1 MSAHKKKYTIGIDV
15 GGTKILAAVL
25 DGAFRI
31 QSEIK
36 MKTRP
41 EKGLSKFLEDLHDCV
56 RQVIAE
62 AKIKRSTILGVG
74 IGCPGMIDAERG
86 IIASSPN
93 IPFLRN
99 LPLARLLARRI
110 GLPVTLCNDVQTGLY
125 GEHQFGAVKGYANAV
140 GIFMGTGIGGALVLN
155 NQLFRGATGSAGE
168 VGHIMVD
175 PEGPVCG
182 CGHRGCLEA
191 LAGRLAIAAE
201 AALAVARQKAPH
213 LADKTGTDIR
223 QIKSGAMA
231 KAIKAGDRAIEDL
244 IRRKARLVGQVM
256 ANLVNIINPDVIVLG
271 GGVVEAMGGIILR
284 EAERAMRERS
294 IGASSR
300 HVKVVAAKLKD
311 YSIVMGAAKQAAD
324 AFGAQKQSHG

>member
-1 MSAHKKKYTIGIDV
+1 MTNKKKYTLGIDI

-25 DGAFRI
+25 DGSFRI

-41 EKGLSKFLEDLHDCV
+41 EKGLTRFLEDIHDCV
-56 RQVIAE
+56 RQVIAD
-62 AKIKRSTILGVG
+62 AQIKRSTILGVG
-74 IGCPGMIDAERG
+74 IGCPGLIDSRLG
-86 IIASSPN
+86 TIASSPN
-93 IPFLRN
+93 IPFLKK
-99 LPLARLLARRI
+99 LPLARLLAQRL
-110 GLPVTLCNDVQTGLY
+110 GLPVTLGNDVQTGLY
-125 GEHQFGAVKGYANAV
+125 GEHQFGSAKGYANAV
-140 GIFMGTGIGGALVLN
+140 GIFMGTGIGGAMILN
-155 NQLFRGATGSAGE
+155 GQLFRGSTGSAGE

-191 LAGRLAIAAE
+191 LAGRLAIAAD

-213 LADKTGTDIR
+213 LADKAGTDIR
-223 QIKSGAMA
+223 LIKSGAMA
-231 KAIKAGDRAIEDL
+231 RAIKAGDRAIEDL

-284 EAERAMRERS
+284 EAEHAMRERA
-294 IGASSR
+294 IGPSSK

-311 YSIVMGAAKQAAD
+311 YSIVMGAARRAAD
-324 AFGAQKQSHG
+324 VFGATK